1 VAARFDARRLCIRR
15 RGSHPIGRPLNG
27 ETPTIDL
34 VVGYHKLKHPQF
46 LRTFLSKMAR
56 TNEQILR
63 PLATSRTKGYQGQS
77 PWLVGRGSETT
88 ETRGIAILASVDPR
102 EYREIPSAL

>member
-1 VAARFDARRLCIRR
+1 MLDDFVFGVEDLIPSAAL
-15 RGSHPIGRPLNG
+15 LNG

-56 TNEQILR
+56 TNEQAKANSYL
-63 PLATSRTKGYQGQS
+63 
-77 PWLVGRGSETT
+77 W
-88 ETRGIAILASVDPR
+88 
-102 EYREIPSAL
+102 

>member
-1 VAARFDARRLCIRR
+1 MTVESDTGTAPKFAF
-15 RGSHPIGRPLNG
+15 IGVHG

-56 TNEQILR
+56 TNEQAKANSYL
-63 PLATSRTKGYQGQS
+63 
-77 PWLVGRGSETT
+77 W
-88 ETRGIAILASVDPR
+88 
-102 EYREIPSAL
+102 

>member
-1 VAARFDARRLCIRR
+1 MREVRFTEEQMVAIMREADREPVAVVAKRHGISEQTIYVWRKRFGGLQSNDVRRG

-56 TNEQILR
+56 TNEQAKANSYL
-63 PLATSRTKGYQGQS
+63 
-77 PWLVGRGSETT
+77 W
-88 ETRGIAILASVDPR
+88 
-102 EYREIPSAL
+102 

>member
-1 VAARFDARRLCIRR
+1 MTDEELIAHLNRKAGALGIEIIFKPKARRIRR

-56 TNEQILR
+56 TNEQAKANSYL
-63 PLATSRTKGYQGQS
+63 
-77 PWLVGRGSETT
+77 W
-88 ETRGIAILASVDPR
+88 
-102 EYREIPSAL
+102 